1 MEKLLKIDRKNP
13 DLNLLRQA
21 GSLIRGGEVVA
32 FPTETF
38 YGLGAD
44 ALNARA
50 VECVF
55 KIKGRDTR
63 RPILVLI
70 RDAAKLS
77 TLVKSIPPKARS
89 LMARFWPGPL
99 TLVFEASRRIPQL
112 LTGGTGKIGIRVP
125 GDSLT
130 LLFLKSASTPITAT
144 SANRSGHPSAATATQ
159 VLEELGEDVQWVLDG
174 GPTPGGLP
182 STVVDVTT
190 QPMTVL
196 REGKIPVRLVLS

>member
-1 MEKLLKIDRKNP
+1 M
-13 DLNLLRQA
+13 
-21 GSLIRGGEVVA
+21 
-32 FPTETF
+32 
-38 YGLGAD
+38 
-44 ALNARA
+44 
-50 VECVF
+50 
-55 KIKGRDTR
+55 
-63 RPILVLI
+63 I